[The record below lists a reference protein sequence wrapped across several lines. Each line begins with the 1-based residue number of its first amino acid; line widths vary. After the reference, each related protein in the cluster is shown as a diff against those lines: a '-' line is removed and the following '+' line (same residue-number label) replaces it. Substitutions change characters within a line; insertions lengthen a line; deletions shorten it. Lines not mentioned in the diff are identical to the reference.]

1 MKRQRSASPSD
12 PSLVEL
18 DDDEY
23 EDVVSNPPTPPRQ
36 PKRRKAALN
45 PPPFQESFKA
55 AQAKASA
62 SKPTGGDKTTR
73 EMLARLTAQV
83 NQHCVSSASQETN
96 KGLRKPSTRVASSS
110 KSNKSSRSSKSSSSS
125 SSRRTSQPSQP
136 RGQHKAATEDNKETI
151 FVRSLA
157 LLPLGVISREYLERD
172 DIMSGE
178 EDGGISELV
187 SCPDYEFQSEPPKT
201 LDSNYLATLESCGLY
216 FRAADPKA
224 LIPIPA
230 KADHR
235 QLAHILAK
243 FLPVPFKH
251 INAQIRLSHHE
262 FPSPFMLVHKNR
274 YSYSI
279 VGGSCPDASDIDK
292 CFNPDGRVGA
302 AKKMLILVTVDK
314 ILTRELLKWKKE
326 HSSSQVSSSS
336 LRLSLPSSS
345 SASYEESRNASI
357 EDALRSDNEDDEV
370 VFLPRPP
377 PPPSSS
383 IPPPPPRATRVA
395 KITANAA
402 LQQLMADEEGG
413 DGGELADAGS
423 SSDHAPAMDTVAL
436 PPAPEL
442 TGQEDGVQESLTR
455 PNSPIQDEV
464 SNLSTTL
471 HSHLSFSAFTDP
483 WGTQRELD
491 FDF

>member
-1 MKRQRSASPSD
+1 MKRQRSASPSA

-110 KSNKSSRSSKSSSSS
+110 KSNKSSSSS

-136 RGQHKAATEDNKETI
+136 RGQHKAATEDNEETI
-151 FVRSLA
+151 F
-157 LLPLGVISREYLERD
+157 REYLERD

-178 EDGGISELV
+178 EDGGISSSFLG
-187 SCPDYEFQSEPPKT
+187 PDYEFQSEPPKT

-230 KADHR
+230 KADHQ

-274 YSYSI
+274 YSYS
-279 VGGSCPDASDIDK
+279 CRETASGI
-292 CFNPDGRVGA
+292 R
-302 AKKMLILVTVDK
+302 LEVD
-314 ILTRELLKWKKE
+314 RRQRDEQQMRLK
-326 HSSSQVSSSS
+326 
-336 LRLSLPSSS
+336 
-345 SASYEESRNASI
+345 
-357 EDALRSDNEDDEV
+357 DN
-370 VFLPRPP
+370 
-377 PPPSSS
+377 S
-383 IPPPPPRATRVA
+383 
-395 KITANAA
+395 
-402 LQQLMADEEGG
+402 G
-413 DGGELADAGS
+413 
-423 SSDHAPAMDTVAL
+423 
-436 PPAPEL
+436 
-442 TGQEDGVQESLTR
+442 
-455 PNSPIQDEV
+455 
-464 SNLSTTL
+464 
-471 HSHLSFSAFTDP
+471 
-483 WGTQRELD
+483 
-491 FDF
+491 